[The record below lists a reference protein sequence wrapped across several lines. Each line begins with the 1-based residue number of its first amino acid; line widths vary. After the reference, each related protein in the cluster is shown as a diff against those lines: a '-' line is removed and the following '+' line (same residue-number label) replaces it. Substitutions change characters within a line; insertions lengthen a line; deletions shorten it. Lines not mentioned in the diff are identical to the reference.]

1 MKFVIATAAL
11 LLALG
16 TTAPAYAQHDKGDG
30 GHSQG
35 EHSQATHSQAGH
47 SQATH
52 SQAARPAQ
60 QQHTQQAA
68 RTGRPQTNAG
78 NRSQQGNGGG
88 SQARVQQTRSTTG
101 NGGYARNGGNA
112 GNRGNG
118 GNRGNYAHG
127 RISDD
132 RYASNFGSGHSFRVS
147 RGDYDRRRFEYGGYS
162 FGFIDPW
169 PLGWGYSDDVYV
181 VYDDGGYFMYDR
193 FHPGFRI
200 SVNIL

>member
-1 MKFVIATAAL
+1 MKFTIATAAL

-30 GHSQG
+30 SHSQG
-35 EHSQATHSQAGH
+35 EHSQAGH
-47 SQATH
+47 SQ
-52 SQAARPAQ
+52 SARPSQ
-60 QQHTQQAA
+60 QQHSQQSG
-68 RTGRPQTNAG
+68 RTGQTNAG
-78 NRSQQGNGGG
+78 NRSQQRTGGG
-88 SQARVQQTRSTTG
+88 SQTRVQQTRSTTG
-101 NGGYARNGGNA
+101 NGGNA

-132 RYASNFGSGHSFRVS
+132 RYASNFGSGHSFHVN

-169 PLGWGYSDDVYV
+169 PIGWGYSDDVYV
-181 VYDDGGYFMYDR
+181 VYDGGGYFMYDR
-193 FHPGFRI
+193 FHPGLRI

>member
-1 MKFVIATAAL
+1 MKFTIATAAL

-16 TTAPAYAQHDKGDG
+16 ATVPAYARQHDDKGSG

-35 EHSQATHSQAGH
+35 GNSQAGH

-52 SQAARPAQ
+52 SQSARPAQ

-68 RTGRPQTNAG
+68 HTSRPQTNAV
-78 NRSQQGNGGG
+78 NTRQSSGG
-88 SQARVQQTRSTTG
+88 SSQSRVQQTRAT
-101 NGGYARNGGNA
+101 GGNS
-112 GNRGNG
+112 G
-118 GNRGNYAHG
+118 GGGSRGNYAHG
-127 RISDD
+127 RISDPS
-132 RYASNFGSGHSFRVS
+132 YSSHFGSGHSFRVNQ
-147 RGDYDRRRFEYGGYS
+147 GDYDRRRFEYGGYS

-169 PLGWGYSDDVYV
+169 PFGWAYSDDVYV

-193 FHPGFRI
+193 FHPGLRI